1 MSNLPL
7 SSPIAIVGAGLAGLS
22 CAQAL
27 VQAGHTVHV
36 FDKSRGP
43 SGRMSTRRADDPET
57 GPWQCDH
64 GAQYFTARDP
74 AFRAEV
80 ARWQQAGVAALWD
93 ARLVSFDGP
102 GLTTPSTPVTPLE
115 RFVGTPRMTAPAAW
129 LAKRLADGD
138 GDGDGRVEG
147 GGERAITRWQT
158 TVQRLD
164 RHTDGWA
171 LTSSEHGLHPERYRA
186 VLLAV
191 PAPQA
196 VPLLSLVTPGGAAL
210 AASARMRGSWAVML
224 RFAPT
229 AATSKAPSA
238 RAWEGAFVNAGP
250 LRWVARDSSK
260 PGRPSGPETWLLHAS
275 PEWSEAHIEDD
286 AAAVTATLLA
296 AFAAL
301 GGPEPS
307 QVQATAHRWR
317 YADTEP
323 ALTLGCWWDAIAGLG
338 MCGDW
343 LNGGK
348 VEGAWLSG
356 QSLAERVGGATGVA
370 GCDPV
375 RTVTN

>member
-1 MSNLPL
+1 MNT
-7 SSPIAIVGAGLAGLS
+7 IAPYTIAVIGAGMAGLS
-22 CAQAL
+22 CAHAL

-43 SGRMSTRRADDPET
+43 SGRMSTRSAEDAH

-93 ARLVSFDGP
+93 ARLASFDGSTW
-102 GLTTPSTPVTPLE
+102 TTPTTPVE
-115 RFVGTPRMTAPAAW
+115 RFVGTPRMTSPAAW
-129 LAKRLADGD
+129 QVQNLGAGAQ
-138 GDGDGRVEG
+138 
-147 GGERAITRWQT
+147 AQWQT

-164 RHTDGWA
+164 RTEDGWA
-171 LTSSEHGLHPERYRA
+171 LTSAEHGLHSQRYGA

-196 VPLLSLVTPGGAAL
+196 VPLLAPVAPAGAAL

-224 RFAPT
+224 RYAAPVHM
-229 AATSKAPSA
+229 P
-238 RAWEGAFVNAGP
+238 WDGAFINAGP

-260 PGRPSGPETWLLHAS
+260 PGRTGAETWLLHAS
-275 PEWSEAHIEDD
+275 PAWSDAHIEDG
-286 AAAVTATLLA
+286 AESVTAVLVA

-301 GGPEPS
+301 GGPAPLA
-307 QVQATAHRWR
+307 ATAHRWR

-323 ALTLGCWWDAIAGLG
+323 ALTLGSWWDAPLRLGL
-338 MCGDW
+338 CGDW
-343 LNGGK
+343 LHGGK

-356 QSLAERVGGATGVA
+356 RALAAQVVPG
-370 GCDPV
+370 
-375 RTVTN
+375 

>member
-1 MSNLPL
+1 MSLATPQT
-7 SSPIAIVGAGLAGLS
+7 IAVVGAGLAGLS

-27 VQAGHTVHV
+27 LQAGHTVHV
-36 FDKSRGP
+36 FDKARGP
-43 SGRMSTRRADDPET
+43 SGRMSTRRAEDDN

-93 ARLVSFDGP
+93 ARLASFDGNAW
-102 GLTTPSTPVTPLE
+102 TTPATPLE
-115 RFVGTPRMTAPAAW
+115 RFVGTPRMTTPAAW
-129 LAKRLADGD
+129 LVQHLGEPALAQ
-138 GDGDGRVEG
+138 
-147 GGERAITRWQT
+147 WQT

-164 RHTDGWA
+164 HSEGGWTI
-171 LTSSEHGLHPERYRA
+171 TSAEHGLHSPRYSA

-196 VPLLSLVTPGGAAL
+196 VPLLAPVSPAGAAI

-224 RFAPT
+224 RYASPV
-229 AATSKAPSA
+229 ALP
-238 RAWEGAFVNAGP
+238 WEGAFINTGP

-260 PGRPSGPETWLLHAS
+260 PGRTGQETWLLHAS
-275 PEWSEAHIEDD
+275 PEWSEAHIEDS
-286 AAAVTATLLA
+286 AESVTTALLA

-301 GGPEPS
+301 GGPAPLA
-307 QVQATAHRWR
+307 ATAHRWR

-323 ALTLGCWWDAIAGLG
+323 ALTQGSWWDAQMRLGL
-338 MCGDW
+338 CGDW
-343 LNGGK
+343 LHGGK

-356 QSLAERVGGATGVA
+356 RALAQQVLKPA
-370 GCDPV
+370 
-375 RTVTN
+375 

>member
-1 MSNLPL
+1 MISTATPL
-7 SSPIAIVGAGLAGLS
+7 PIAVVGAGLAGLS

-27 VQAGHTVHV
+27 LQAGHTVHV

-43 SGRMSTRRADDPET
+43 SGRMSTRRAEDES

-80 ARWQQAGVAALWD
+80 ARWQQAGVAALWN
-93 ARLVSFDGP
+93 ARLASFDGNAW
-102 GLTTPSTPVTPLE
+102 STPATPLE
-115 RFVGTPRMTAPAAW
+115 RFVGTPRMTSPAAW
-129 LAKRLADGD
+129 LVQHLGEPALAQ
-138 GDGDGRVEG
+138 
-147 GGERAITRWQT
+147 WQT

-164 RHTDGWA
+164 HTEGGWS
-171 LTSSEHGLHPERYRA
+171 LTSAEHGLHSPRYSA

-196 VPLLSLVTPGGAAL
+196 VPLLAAVAPAGAAL

-224 RFAPT
+224 RYASPV
-229 AATSKAPSA
+229 ALP
-238 RAWEGAFVNAGP
+238 WEGAFINTGP

-260 PGRPSGPETWLLHAS
+260 PGRTGQETWLLHAS
-275 PEWSEAHIEDD
+275 PEWSEAHIEDS
-286 AAAVTATLLA
+286 AEAVTAALLA

-301 GGPEPS
+301 GGPAPLA
-307 QVQATAHRWR
+307 ATAHRWR

-323 ALTLGCWWDAIAGLG
+323 ALTQGSWWDAQMRLGL
-338 MCGDW
+338 CGDW
-343 LNGGK
+343 LHGGK

-356 QSLAERVGGATGVA
+356 RALAQQVLKPA
-370 GCDPV
+370 
-375 RTVTN
+375 

>member
-1 MSNLPL
+1 MISTATPL
-7 SSPIAIVGAGLAGLS
+7 PIAVVGAGLAGLS

-27 VQAGHTVHV
+27 LQAGHTVHV

-43 SGRMSTRRADDPET
+43 SGRMSTRRAEDES

-80 ARWQQAGVAALWD
+80 ARWQQAGVAALWN
-93 ARLVSFDGP
+93 ARLASFDGNAW
-102 GLTTPSTPVTPLE
+102 STPATPLE
-115 RFVGTPRMTAPAAW
+115 RFVGTPRMTSPAAW
-129 LAKRLADGD
+129 LVQHLGEPALAQ
-138 GDGDGRVEG
+138 
-147 GGERAITRWQT
+147 WQT

-164 RHTDGWA
+164 HTEGGWS
-171 LTSSEHGLHPERYRA
+171 LTSAEHGLHSPRYSA

-196 VPLLSLVTPGGAAL
+196 VPLLAAVAPAGAAL

-224 RFAPT
+224 RYASPV
-229 AATSKAPSA
+229 ALP
-238 RAWEGAFVNAGP
+238 WEGAFINTGP

-260 PGRPSGPETWLLHAS
+260 PGRTGQETWLLHAS
-275 PEWSEAHIEDD
+275 PEWSEAHIEDS
-286 AAAVTATLLA
+286 AEAVTTALLT

-301 GGPEPS
+301 GGPAPLA
-307 QVQATAHRWR
+307 ATAHRWR

-323 ALTLGCWWDAIAGLG
+323 ALTQGSWWDAQMRLGL
-338 MCGDW
+338 CGDW
-343 LNGGK
+343 LHGGK

-356 QSLAERVGGATGVA
+356 RALAQQVLKPA
-370 GCDPV
+370 
-375 RTVTN
+375 

>member
-1 MSNLPL
+1 MTTTMQALPV
-7 SSPIAIVGAGLAGLS
+7 AIVGAGLAGLS

-27 VQAGHTVHV
+27 VQAGHQVHV

-43 SGRMSTRRADDPET
+43 SGRMSTRRADDPA

-64 GAQYFTARDP
+64 GAQYFTARDA

-93 ARLVSFDGP
+93 ARLASFDGSNW
-102 GLTTPSTPVTPLE
+102 STPETPLE
-115 RFVGTPRMTAPAAW
+115 RFVGTPRMTSPAAW
-129 LAKRLADGD
+129 LVQGLQQ
-138 GDGDGRVEG
+138 V
-147 GGERAITRWQT
+147 GECTQTRWQT

-164 RHTDGWA
+164 RQADGWA
-171 LTSSEHGLHPERYRA
+171 LTSAEHGLHAQRYSA

-196 VPLLSLVTPGGAAL
+196 VPLLQPMAAAGTAV
-210 AASARMRGSWAVML
+210 AASARMRGSWAVMV
-224 RFAPT
+224 RCPAPV
-229 AATSKAPSA
+229 PLP
-238 RAWEGAFVNAGP
+238 WDGAFINDGP

-260 PGRPSGPETWLLHAS
+260 PGRTVPPGMETWLLHAS
-275 PEWSEAHIEDD
+275 PVWSEAHIEDSAD
-286 AAAVTATLLA
+286 AVTGTLLA

-301 GGPEPS
+301 GGPS
-307 QVQATAHRWR
+307 THLVQATAHRWR

-323 ALTLGCWWDAIAGLG
+323 ALTQGHWWDATACVG

-356 QSLAERVGGATGVA
+356 QSLAQQVLQAR
-370 GCDPV
+370 
-375 RTVTN
+375 